1 MAGSHVALTPAERP
15 LSIDPMAANAHK
27 VRLPIP
33 EELQGQAFPPQGR
46 WTYEDYLRLP
56 DDGRRYEVLRGVLY
70 VTAAPNPLHQFALRN
85 LVRRL
90 SVFLEDQPLGEFYL
104 PPTDL
109 ILPQGLT
116 APVQPDLFFVRG
128 GEWKG
133 IVTNRTMEGT
143 PDLVVEILSPST
155 RRIDRGTKCDVYAQ
169 AGVHEYWLADPL
181 ARTIEIWVLRDGAY
195 ELFGKFAR
203 GGRLR
208 SEMIP
213 GFEPALDKIFKD

>member
-85 LVRRL
+85 IVRLLVL
-90 SVFLEDQPLGEFYL
+90 FLERTPLGEFFL
-104 PPTDL
+104 SPTDL
-109 ILPQGLT
+109 ILPKGLT

-128 GEWKG
+128 EEWRG
-133 IVTNRTMEGT
+133 TITNRYMEGA
-143 PDLVVEILSPST
+143 PDLILEILSPST
-155 RRIDRGTKCDVYAQ
+155 RRLDRGAKLEVYAQ
-169 AGVHEYWLADPL
+169 AGVLEYWLADPL
-181 ARTIEIWVLRDGAY
+181 ARTIEVFVLRDGTY

-203 GGRLR
+203 GEHLR
-208 SEMIP
+208 SEMLP